1 MQSPININ
9 TPKSNEALTGN
20 NFYLDYK
27 FEKEVPFVVTRHGP
41 EVVVKF
47 QGYGGALK
55 VIYKE
60 DGTMVSYQPK
70 YISFRFPA
78 EHTINKFRLD
88 GEIIVVFDEIAPKN
102 NEVI

>member
-55 VIYKE
+55 VIYKKME
-60 DGTMVSYQPK
+60 QWY
-70 YISFRFPA
+70 R
-78 EHTINKFRLD
+78 INQNILVLD
-88 GEIIVVFDEIAPKN
+88 SQLSTL
-102 NEVI
+102 